1 MVFVYLCGNDE
12 KGKTAL
18 CEQFK
23 KTTKKKPKYWSTI
36 EAQYG
41 RDPISKRQWNKLHKN
56 HVCYKQTQTMTS
68 TMSILDGC

>member
-12 KGKTAL
+12 KGKSAL

-41 RDPISKRQWNKLHKN
+41 RDPISKRQWNKLQFWEKVIGDHYSQVWTRK
-56 HVCYKQTQTMTS
+56 Y
-68 TMSILDGC
+68 IF